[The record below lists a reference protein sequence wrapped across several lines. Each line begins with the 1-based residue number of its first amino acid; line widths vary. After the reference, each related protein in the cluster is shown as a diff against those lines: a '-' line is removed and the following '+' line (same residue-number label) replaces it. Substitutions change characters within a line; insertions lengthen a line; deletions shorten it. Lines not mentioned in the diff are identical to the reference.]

1 VISAKVLVGA
11 FFILTGIALTNL
23 FKPKVLS
30 RDA

>member
-11 FFILTGIALTNL
+11 FFILIGIALTNL